1 MARELAPIDIRQVP
15 EIARF
20 VDEVCATG
28 KPRRIVR
35 DDEEI
40 AVLIPATRRRR
51 RGGPPTEAD
60 LAAFRAAA
68 GSWKDHLDPET
79 FKRDRRELQ
88 VDDKPPRS
96 L

>member
-1 MARELAPIDIRQVP
+1 MVRELAPIDIREVP
-15 EIARF
+15 ELARL
-20 VDEVCATG
+20 VDEVRAAG

-40 AVLIPATRRRR
+40 AVLLPAPRRRR
-51 RGGPPTEAD
+51 RRDPPTEAD

-79 FKRDRRELQ
+79 FKRDRQELQ
-88 VDDKPPRS
+88 VDDKPPRT